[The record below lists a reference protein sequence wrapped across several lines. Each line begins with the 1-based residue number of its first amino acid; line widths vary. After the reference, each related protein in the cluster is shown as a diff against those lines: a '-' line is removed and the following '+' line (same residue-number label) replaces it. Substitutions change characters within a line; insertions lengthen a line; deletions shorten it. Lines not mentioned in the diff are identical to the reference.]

1 MDFEHGEVWWTSR
14 GDGLDGRAAQESDEV
29 WVRRDGRRRQIELPT
44 VTRTDRAG
52 SLTEFVTAIRDG
64 REPETSGRDN
74 LPSIGLTYAAVA
86 AAASGLRTEV

>member
-1 MDFEHGEVWWTSR
+1 
-14 GDGLDGRAAQESDEV
+14 
-29 WVRRDGRRRQIELPT
+29 